1 MLNDMYLLHSYF
13 KLILYRKAKI
23 KRQKE
28 RAEEEETKTISGSL
42 TGTVRSMHS
51 FGSVSHSVYHDS
63 DDEDGMENIEF

>member
-1 MLNDMYLLHSYF
+1 MLNDMYLLHWQSEWIF
-13 KLILYRKAKI
+13 YRKAKI

-51 FGSVSHSVYHDS
+51 FDSVSHSIYHDS
-63 DDEDGMENIEF
+63 DDDGMENIEF